1 MDIKQH
7 IESICKLAKSASY
20 MMQRVSTM
28 QKNKALVLASELLD
42 KNRAAI
48 IEANKKDVDNA
59 VKTGLSKAMTDRL
72 TLNDS
77 RINDMIKALKDVASL
92 PDPVGE
98 VTKTWERP
106 NGLKIGKK
114 RMPLGVIAIIFEA
127 RPNVLVEAS
136 ALTIK
141 SGNAVIL
148 KGGSDAI
155 NSNIIIANIMKQAA
169 KEAVLPLGCVNL
181 VETTDREAT
190 TMLVK
195 MKDYI
200 DVIIPR
206 GGYGLIKFIE
216 ENAKVPVIRHDAGI
230 CHTFVDESA
239 ELDMAIS
246 VCLNAKVQRP
256 STCNAME
263 TLLVHSKIAQEFL
276 PKMAEEY
283 KKAKVELRGD
293 EKTRAILKD
302 IKAATEE
309 DWSTEYN
316 DYILSVKIVEN
327 FDEAIDHINKY
338 SSHHSDAIIT
348 KNEVNAMMFLND
360 VDSAAVYVNA
370 STRFTDGNEFG
381 LGAEM
386 GISNQKLHV
395 RGPLALEGLTSE
407 KFIII
412 GSGQIRE

>member
-1 MDIKQH
+1 MDIKEH
-7 IESICKLAKSASY
+7 IENICKKAKSASY
-20 MMQRVSTM
+20 LMQRVSTM
-28 QKNKALVLASELLD
+28 QKNRALTLAAELLD
-42 KNRAAI
+42 KNRAVI
-48 IEANKKDVDNA
+48 IEENKKDVDNA
-59 VKTGLSKAMTDRL
+59 VKNGLNKAMTDRL

-106 NGLKIGKK
+106 NGLKIAKK

-155 NSNIIIANIMKQAA
+155 NSNIVIANVMKQAA
-169 KEAVLPLGCVNL
+169 HEALLPDGCVNL

-216 ENAKVPVIRHDAGI
+216 ENAKIPVIRHDAGI

-239 ELDMAIS
+239 EIDMAIS

-263 TLLVHSKIAQEFL
+263 TLLVHSKIAPEFL

-283 KKAKVELRGD
+283 KKANVELRGD
-293 EKTRAILKD
+293 EKTRAILKN

-316 DYILSVKIVEN
+316 DYILSIKVVES
-327 FDEAIDHINKY
+327 FDEAVDHINKY
-338 SSHHSDAIIT
+338 GSHHSDAIIT
-348 KNEVNAMMFLND
+348 KNEVNALNFLNY